1 RTSFSR
7 RTASSSAH
15 YQGPRSCTAK
25 ASKIDS
31 KRSAAK
37 RISPSKQNSNK
48 QPTNNEN
55 PNVSILALTNG
66 QVVIAEVVVQQNQES
81 GELLVNLVNPCA
93 ITQSEPDE
101 KGLVNASFTPI
112 ATLCANQT
120 VQ

>member
-1 RTSFSR
+1 MS
-7 RTASSSAH
+7 
-15 YQGPRSCTAK
+15 
-25 ASKIDS
+25 
-31 KRSAAK
+31 
-37 RISPSKQNSNK
+37 
-48 QPTNNEN
+48 N

-120 VQ
+120 VQVNGQQIVYSAAPEDGFMQAYLSRFQKSEILTPPEKKLIVPGQ